1 MTPSPWFFLELPVF
15 LPGMESG
22 WRVIRV
28 AFVVWRVFHRWMLDP
43 PYLFFN
49 TGGLNRQVLINCKE
63 IICTSLAELV
73 PELCCI
79 YRLSIYK
86 DDFTD
91 ISVKY
96 LKWLVYRY
104 MGCR

>member
-49 TGGLNRQVLINCKE
+49 TGGLNRQVRARVREPVLPGFE
-63 IICTSLAELV
+63 RAA
-73 PELCCI
+73 PG
-79 YRLSIYK
+79 
-86 DDFTD
+86 
-91 ISVKY
+91 
-96 LKWLVYRY
+96 VYACAGPLPGVLR
-104 MGCR
+104 RHR